1 MGRGAEVGTRYGGRK
16 SGRKSIGSIRPRR
29 RATTPVVLPFS
40 SPTGRALLFALVAAT
55 NVACVTKPTM
65 HLNHAEISG
74 VQMGVQ
80 PTMVMTVVV
89 DVYNPN
95 GYDVA
100 VRAMRGQVWMAD
112 RYPVALDYR
121 APVDQ
126 PFWMPAG
133 KTTSMRVPLY
143 VPLSLAIQ
151 LVQEAFASPTIA
163 YRVIARADVTGS
175 RTFQVEKDDYAV
187 DERGT
192 MTREQMAA
200 IIPNSIVPPP
210 R

>member
-1 MGRGAEVGTRYGGRK
+1 M
-16 SGRKSIGSIRPRR
+16 
-29 RATTPVVLPFS
+29 LPFS
-40 SPTGRALLFALVAAT
+40 SRTARVAVFALLAA
-55 NVACVTKPTM
+55 NAACVSKPTM

-74 VQMGVQ
+74 IQLGALGAP

-100 VRAMRGQVWMAD
+100 VRAMSGQVWMAD
-112 RYPVALDYR
+112 RYPVPLDFQ
-121 APVDQ
+121 APAEQ
-126 PFWMPAG
+126 PFWMAAG

-143 VPLSLAIQ
+143 VPLNLAIQ

-163 YRVIARADVTGS
+163 YRVIGRANVTGS

>member
-1 MGRGAEVGTRYGGRK
+1 
-16 SGRKSIGSIRPRR
+16 
-29 RATTPVVLPFS
+29 
-40 SPTGRALLFALVAAT
+40 
-55 NVACVTKPTM
+55 M

-74 VQMGVQ
+74 IQLGALGAP

-100 VRAMRGQVWMAD
+100 VRAMSGQVWMAD
-112 RYPVALDYR
+112 RYPVPLDFQ
-121 APVDQ
+121 APAEQ
-126 PFWMPAG
+126 PFWMAAG

-143 VPLSLAIQ
+143 VPLNLAIQ

-163 YRVIARADVTGS
+163 YRVIGRANVTGS

>member
-1 MGRGAEVGTRYGGRK
+1 M
-16 SGRKSIGSIRPRR
+16 GSIRARG
-29 RATTPVVLPFS
+29 RATTRPVHPS
-40 SPTGRALLFALVAAT
+40 SLRTSRAIVFALLAAT
-55 NVACVTKPTM
+55 NVACVSKPTM

-74 VQMGVQ
+74 VQMGIP

-100 VRAMRGQVWMAD
+100 VRAMSGQVWMAD
-112 RYPVALDYR
+112 RYPVPLDYR

-126 PFWMPAG
+126 PFWMAAG

-143 VPLSLAIQ
+143 VPLTLAIQ

-163 YRVIARADVTGS
+163 YRVIGRANVTGS

>member
-1 MGRGAEVGTRYGGRK
+1 MKRTDAF
-16 SGRKSIGSIRPRR
+16 GSIPPRR
-29 RATTPVVLPFS
+29 RATTPLVRPFS
-40 SPTGRALLFALVAAT
+40 FRTSRAAVFALLAAS
-55 NVACVTKPTM
+55 NAACVTKPTM

-74 VQMGVQ
+74 VQLGVP
-80 PTMVMTVVV
+80 PTMVMTVVM

-100 VRAMRGQVWMAD
+100 VRAVRGQVWMAD
-112 RYPVALDYR
+112 RYPVPLDFR
-121 APVDQ
+121 APADQ
-126 PFWMPAG
+126 PFWMAAG

-143 VPLSLAIQ
+143 VPLPLAIQ

-163 YRVIARADVTGS
+163 YRVIGRADVTGS
-175 RTFQVEKDDYAV
+175 RTFQVEKDDYAL